1 MLINVF
7 AAAAIAAANPASAV
21 GPISTLS
28 PTYAIVTQDQ
38 ISLRAAPK
46 DAAQAQAVL
55 WQGDMVE
62 VRADKLDYWQVYD
75 HRRER
80 AGYVKASQLRRI
92 SLKAEDSADT
102 LAVVRFLRDTPGAE
116 SLGLSYAA
124 AWLKAA
130 SPAQTAAIGGE
141 AFDAIGGMAE
151 RLARRASSRLVKPN
165 DAVVAAHL
173 EVVAQYGVVMKGYER
188 DGRMHLC
195 YDGEAYRRV
204 LAFPNASQEQKARA
218 ALGLTRHD
226 CIDPAMPA
234 LARFN
239 LDQWRGEVLERV
251 EVASLPEYLKNRI
264 KIRRAGVWSALAYQ
278 YRRQESREKSSSE
291 AGQRA
296 LSELASVNK
305 AELTDEDIAT
315 YADAAVRV
323 GASRWAAEPL
333 GPIAIAKAGLSVVT
347 RSGQPGETC
356 VALVDAKHDQQNPLI
371 QRCTWGVVWAASGRA
386 NAAGSALTLAVQPL
400 AGWREMWVFQN
411 SAQGWRVDVL
421 PPSSTDPEVGY
432 AEFAGW
438 VPGANKMLVTRE
450 AKVEGRIKTR
460 FELISMETLQVENGA
475 DKPDSLNVFY
485 RWQDAVW
492 KRQTVALR

>member
-1 MLINVF
+1 MLINVL
-7 AAAAIAAANPASAV
+7 AGSA
-21 GPISTLS
+21 LA
-28 PTYAIVTQDQ
+28 YAIVAQDQ
-38 ISLRAAPK
+38 ISLRAAPR
-46 DAAQAQAVL
+46 DGAQAQAVL
-55 WQGDMVE
+55 WQGDMLE

-141 AFDAIGGMAE
+141 AFDAIGTMAE
-151 RLARRASSRLVKPN
+151 RLARRASSRLVKPH

-173 EVVAQYGVVMKGYER
+173 EVVAQYGVVVKGYER

-204 LAFPNASQEQKARA
+204 LAFPSASQAQKARA

-251 EVASLPEYLKNRI
+251 EVESLPGYLKNRI
-264 KIRRAGVWSALAYQ
+264 KVRRAGVWSALAYA
-278 YRRQESREKSSSE
+278 YRRQASGEKASSE

-296 LSELASVNK
+296 LTELAGVNK
-305 AELTDEDIAT
+305 TELTDEDIAT
-315 YADAAVRV
+315 WADAAVRV
-323 GASRWAAEPL
+323 GASRWAAEAGTL
-333 GPIAIAKAGLSVVT
+333 GAPGVAVGSAKPGLSIVT

-371 QRCTWGVVWAASGRA
+371 QRCTWGVVWPASSRA

-400 AGWREMWVFQN
+400 AGWRELWVFQN

-421 PPSSTDPEVGY
+421 PPASSDPEVGY

-460 FELISMETLQVENGA
+460 FELINIETLQVENGA
-475 DKPDSLNVFY
+475 DKPDSLSVFY

>member
-7 AAAAIAAANPASAV
+7 AAAALAAVNPVNPAST
-21 GPISTLS
+21 IS
-28 PTYAIVTQDQ
+28 PAYAIVAQDQ
-38 ISLRAAPK
+38 ISLRAAPR
-46 DAAQAQAVL
+46 DGAQAQAVL

-130 SPAQTAAIGGE
+130 SPAQTAAIGPQ

-204 LAFPNASQEQKARA
+204 LAFPGASQEQKARA

-226 CIDPAMPA
+226 CIDPAMPT

-251 EVASLPEYLKNRI
+251 DVASLPEYLKNRI

-278 YRRQESREKSSSE
+278 YRRQEGREKSSSE

-296 LSELASVNK
+296 LAELASVNK

-323 GASRWAAEPL
+323 GASRWAAEP
-333 GPIAIAKAGLSVVT
+333 GVPIAIAKAGLSVVT

-371 QRCTWGVVWAASGRA
+371 RRCTWGVVWAASGRA
-386 NAAGSALTLAVQPL
+386 NAASSALTLAVQPL

-411 SAQGWRVDVL
+411 SARGWRVDVL
-421 PPSSTDPEVGY
+421 PPASTDPEVGY

-485 RWQDAVW
+485 RWQDAIW